1 MSLSHFH
8 MNDKQIKNASSATL
22 TAAMETVAKRY
33 QGLNEPTQKFIDEV
47 QELIPDAGG
56 VQTGAARFNWQ
67 GKRGESLLRIIYLA
81 SLFNLDLDTL
91 ANAENFS
98 RLSGILRSVEAHTP
112 NGRKN
117 ISNRLSFDG
126 KTLTYNMEVF
136 AMVNYYNALRKE
148 RDHKL
153 NLERNKKATDLTD
166 EYQVISTKMRQGI
179 ALPSDIK
186 RLVTVSQLIDSL
198 PIEMFQPVTKAVN

>member
-8 MNDKQIKNASSATL
+8 MNDKQIKGASSAAL

-33 QGLNEPTQKFIDEV
+33 QGLDEPTQKFVDEV

-56 VQTGAARFNWQ
+56 VQTGATRFNWQ
-67 GKRGESLLRIIYLA
+67 GKRGEALLRIIYLA
-81 SLFNLDLDTL
+81 SVFELDLKTL
-91 ANAENFS
+91 AEGADMV
-98 RLSGILRSVEAHTP
+98 RLVGILRSVEAHTP

-117 ISNRLSFDG
+117 LSNRLAFDG

-136 AMVNYYNALRKE
+136 AMVSYYNALRNE

-166 EYQVISTKMRQGI
+166 EYQAILAKMRQGI

-186 RLVTVSQLIDSL
+186 QLVTVSQLIDSL
-198 PIEMFQPVTKAVN
+198 PIEMFQPITKAVN